1 MTTKQ
6 TTSKMKNKK
15 VVRHNIKFMSKM
27 EADFYDF
34 LLQTYKAE
42 EIELQPKF
50 ELQPTFIKNG
60 VTHRAITYIADFR
73 IGNLIFDV
81 KGMKTLH
88 FILKYKMF
96 EYKNPDL
103 HLTLI
108 KQCPIKYQQI
118 YGRWIEVDTLAK
130 ERKQAKKVS
139 KWVS

>member
-1 MTTKQ
+1 M
-6 TTSKMKNKK
+6 TTSKLRNKK
-15 VVRHNIKFMSKM
+15 EIRHGIKFMSKM

-34 LLQTYKAE
+34 LLQTYKPE

-50 ELQPTFIKNG
+50 ELQPTFIKHDI
-60 VTHRAITYIADFR
+60 THRSITYIADFKV
-73 IGNLIFDV
+73 GNLIFDV

-108 KQCPIKYQQI
+108 TKCPLKYQHI
-118 YGRWIEVDTLAK
+118 YGKWIEVDLLAR
-130 ERKQAKKVS
+130 ERKQAKINLTNK
-139 KWVS
+139 KH